1 VAEQLEAKAVRE
13 AGADV
18 GFSAAGVGDALGSIE
33 TQIRRVLALQLE
45 AWNAG
50 DIDAFMEHYWKSD
63 ELTFSSGGQTTR
75 SWRKTLER
83 YKERYP
89 TRAAMGETSFTNLE
103 VTPLGAGAALVLGQ
117 WQLRREGETIG
128 GNFTLV
134 FRRIDGKWVIIHDH
148 TSLASGA
155 GG

>member
-1 VAEQLEAKAVRE
+1 
-13 AGADV
+13 
-18 GFSAAGVGDALGSIE
+18 
-33 TQIRRVLALQLE
+33 
-45 AWNAG
+45 
-50 DIDAFMEHYWKSD
+50 
-63 ELTFSSGGQTTR
+63 
-75 SWRKTLER
+75 
-83 YKERYP
+83 
-89 TRAAMGETSFTNLE
+89 MGETSFTNLE

-134 FRRIDGKWVIIHDH
+134 FRRVDGKWVIIHDH